1 MLRLLSFVL
10 AMFVTSAS
18 AQELKIVVPTLEG
31 TYYTNARILSKYFT
45 KYHPDK
51 PTVIIQSVP
60 GAFSIVATNY
70 LYTVAPKDGSIIGT
84 VYKDIPMTGIIGGL
98 NINFDPS
105 KFVWLGSNV
114 DGRQDTSII
123 WANKSKSLNDELI
136 VGVEGSGVGNASYV
150 IQKLLNLKFKYVTG
164 YPNPATNR
172 LALERNEVDAVT
184 YSLIGIK
191 SGKPDW
197 LEPNSNIHAILQ
209 YGNGK
214 IRHPEFQNVPTLF
227 DFINKKEDIE
237 LATLFE
243 LQFILIRPFLA
254 PPGIPADK
262 AKILRDMFEQAVN
275 DEEYLAEA
283 KKAGIDVNLVTWQE
297 SNKIITA
304 MKSSSPETLNRLR
317 QFYETK

>member
-1 MLRLLSFVL
+1 M
-10 AMFVTSAS
+10 SAS

-31 TYYTNARILSKYFT
+31 TYHTNARILSKYFT

-51 PTVIIQSVP
+51 PTTIIQSVP
-60 GAFSIVATNY
+60 GAFSVVATNY
-70 LYTVAPKDGSIIGT
+70 LYTVAPKDGSVIGT
-84 VYKDIPMTGIIGGL
+84 VYKDIPMTGVIGGL

-123 WANKSKSLNDELI
+123 WANRNKKLEDEI
-136 VGVEGSGVGNASYV
+136 VMGVEGAGVGNASYV

-191 SGKPDW
+191 SGKPNW
-197 LEPNSNIHAILQ
+197 LEPNSDIHAILQ

-237 LATLFE
+237 LANLFE

-262 AKILRDMFEQAVN
+262 ARILRDMFEQAVN
-275 DEEYLAEA
+275 DPEYLAEA
-283 KKAGIDVNLVTWQE
+283 KKASIDVNLVTWQE
-297 SNKIITA
+297 SEKIISN
-304 MKSSSPETLNRLR
+304 MKNAPQKTINTLR
-317 QFYETK
+317 QYYETK